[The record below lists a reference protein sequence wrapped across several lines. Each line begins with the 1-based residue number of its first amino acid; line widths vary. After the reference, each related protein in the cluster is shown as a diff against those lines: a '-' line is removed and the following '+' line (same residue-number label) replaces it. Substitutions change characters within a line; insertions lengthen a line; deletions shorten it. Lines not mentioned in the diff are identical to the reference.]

1 MINKDK
7 KLHVGTVGI
16 AFLILLL
23 IVVGSVWW
31 CISANKSVTLQGEVE
46 ATTYDISSKVTGRI
60 SSLMVKKGDKVK
72 KGEVI
77 AELDVPELRYKVHQ
91 AEAALKAAEA
101 AYLEIENGTRSEQVL
116 MAESSLKQ
124 AEVDLDLAYKTY
136 VRYKDLY
143 KNKAVSRQSLDER
156 KASYDAK
163 LKSVAIAKDN
173 LRMLRNGSRYEDKL
187 KGTANVNKA
196 RAALNEAES
205 YLDEAYVKAQC
216 DGEITDTFAEE
227 GELVN
232 AGYPIVEVVDMNDSY
247 VVFNI
252 REDLLSPLAI
262 GKSFEVTIPAIAQK
276 EQSVKTYYI
285 SALGDYATWRATKV
299 RGDFDL
305 KTFELR
311 ARFKDKIEDLRCG
324 MSVILELSKVD

>member
-1 MINKDK
+1 
-7 KLHVGTVGI
+7 
-16 AFLILLL
+16 
-23 IVVGSVWW
+23 
-31 CISANKSVTLQGEVE
+31 
-46 ATTYDISSKVTGRI
+46 
-60 SSLMVKKGDKVK
+60 
-72 KGEVI
+72 
-77 AELDVPELRYKVHQ
+77 
-91 AEAALKAAEA
+91 
-101 AYLEIENGTRSEQVL
+101 

-173 LRMLRNGSRYEDKL
+173 LKMLRNGSRYEDKL

>member
-1 MINKDK
+1 
-7 KLHVGTVGI
+7 
-16 AFLILLL
+16 
-23 IVVGSVWW
+23 
-31 CISANKSVTLQGEVE
+31 
-46 ATTYDISSKVTGRI
+46 
-60 SSLMVKKGDKVK
+60 
-72 KGEVI
+72 
-77 AELDVPELRYKVHQ
+77 
-91 AEAALKAAEA
+91 
-101 AYLEIENGTRSEQVL
+101 
-116 MAESSLKQ
+116 
-124 AEVDLDLAYKTY
+124 
-136 VRYKDLY
+136 
-143 KNKAVSRQSLDER
+143 
-156 KASYDAK
+156 
-163 LKSVAIAKDN
+163 
-173 LRMLRNGSRYEDKL
+173 MLRNGSRYEDKL

-196 RAALNEAES
+196 RATLNEAES